1 MSEPLRAVNCPF
13 DRCDG
18 SGWIEVDAMTSQ
30 PCPCREQR
38 AAEAAAR
45 RLDAGIPKR
54 FRGVS
59 WDRKPIVD
67 IDPAMKAYLR
77 TYTSEISKHVGAGA
91 GLWLAG
97 PNGTGK
103 SSIAMLVAKTAA
115 AAGHSTAVY
124 ATPKLLGDIRS
135 TFDAE
140 GMNYRDLFERV
151 AGVDLLVL
159 DDLGSEKRTEWVLE
173 QLYAIVNE
181 RWAEMRATVITTN
194 SSSFE
199 LEAQL
204 GARTVSRFAEMC
216 GDQLWIDGRD
226 QRYDDGATA

>member
-1 MSEPLRAVNCPF
+1 MTESLHVVKCPL

-18 SGWIEVDAMTSQ
+18 SGWIETNETTSAM
-30 PCPCREQR
+30 CPCREQR
-38 AAEAAAR
+38 SAAAATR

-67 IDPAMKAYLR
+67 LDPALIAHLR
-77 TYTSEISKHVGAGA
+77 SYTAEISKHLDEGR
-91 GLWLAG
+91 GLWLTS
-97 PNGTGK
+97 PTNGTGK
-103 SSIAMLVAKTAA
+103 SSVAMLVAKAAA
-115 AAGHSTAVY
+115 AAGRSTAVY
-124 ATPKLLGDIRS
+124 ALPTLLARIRA
-135 TFDAE
+135 TYDQE
-140 GMNYRDLFERV
+140 GMSYLELFERLTS
-151 AGVDLLVL
+151 VDLLVL
-159 DDLGSEKRTEWVLE
+159 DDVGAERRTEWVLE

-194 SSSFE
+194 MLQAE

-216 GDQLWIDGRD
+216 GEQLPVDGTD
-226 QRYDDGATA
+226 QRFGSVS